1 MSYRKI
7 CAPRSRAELTF
18 DLEMMERAMEMELE
32 IESQMGFPMLGDASV
47 SISEEEDD
55 PIDAA
60 FIDSLNKA
68 CAETVRKANRSQSV
82 ARSDENAEA
91 SVEDSSPSGDLSSP
105 SGDPSSASDRESYA
119 RRREALRRDLDPW
132 GPFEEEIVARIVR
145 LHLEI
150 EGVIDYR
157 QTLVG
162 GGNLL
167 PEDKRLALICRHEAH
182 LVRME
187 SKWLQELRNLR
198 RDRANAEKNKAR
210 SNPNNVAAKPAK
222 TEKVEKRSSK
232 RSARKQ
238 SEVEREIDL
247 RSTFVSESLIVAAA
261 PSIVTSDGSKVS
273 EEHTS
278 GFAEPLTVASAPSIV
293 SFEQVTQTGES
304 KIEKI
309 DRIELESVGNV
320 STSAETTES
329 TRESNDEATI
339 DESSSASESIVTVDC
354 ESDSDA
360 VANRDV
366 ASTDLKSEE
375 LGSKRIEALE
385 TPSSGEV
392 GEVFVGSASKP
403 EESKRERKPAT
414 ARHVS
419 KSSRR
424 ARRRERER
432 AKKYY
437 PAVPLDRWYS
447 TPEFIL
453 SGEAPKWPGKP
464 ETISVAERA
473 DALGVAIW

>member
-232 RSARKQ
+232 R
-238 SEVEREIDL
+238 
-247 RSTFVSESLIVAAA
+247 
-261 PSIVTSDGSKVS
+261 
-273 EEHTS
+273 
-278 GFAEPLTVASAPSIV
+278 
-293 SFEQVTQTGES
+293 
-304 KIEKI
+304 
-309 DRIELESVGNV
+309 
-320 STSAETTES
+320 
-329 TRESNDEATI
+329 
-339 DESSSASESIVTVDC
+339 
-354 ESDSDA
+354 
-360 VANRDV
+360 
-366 ASTDLKSEE
+366 
-375 LGSKRIEALE
+375 
-385 TPSSGEV
+385 
-392 GEVFVGSASKP
+392 
-403 EESKRERKPAT
+403 
-414 ARHVS
+414 
-419 KSSRR
+419 
-424 ARRRERER
+424 
-432 AKKYY
+432 
-437 PAVPLDRWYS
+437 
-447 TPEFIL
+447 
-453 SGEAPKWPGKP
+453 
-464 ETISVAERA
+464 
-473 DALGVAIW
+473 